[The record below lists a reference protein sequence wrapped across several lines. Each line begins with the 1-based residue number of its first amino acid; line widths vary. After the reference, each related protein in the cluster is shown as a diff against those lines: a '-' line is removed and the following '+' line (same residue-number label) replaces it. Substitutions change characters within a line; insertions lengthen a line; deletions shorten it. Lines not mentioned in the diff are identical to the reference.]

1 MRPIAT
7 IAHKYWLCEE
17 MQQLKDTNG
26 VSDINGIDAK
36 GFTTATPPVTFDN
49 NKSPAKK
56 EINQTWS

>member
-1 MRPIAT
+1 
-7 IAHKYWLCEE
+7 